1 MRLHVQL
8 APGPRPLFPAPPP
21 LPSCTLFPTKK
32 KTLFSFGSHFRSFC
46 VVHFTFHSVHSE
58 CVSHPLVR
66 VLRGYFA
73 KLLRHYFPCVSVCV
87 FFLLLFPAPRKIY
100 ICIYIF
106 FLFGLCPFGTFRN
119 YFVASRRAACDTCC
133 VAAMC
138 LHSAG
143 NAVVIFLMGPDPRDS
158 PSHPL
163 KQHKKK
169 IWDCIFIADFKTT
182 EILGAS
188 PEMGDEPCKQSA
200 RKVQEIQFLCAK
212 NKRQEGV
219 TQTPKD
225 IGLNI
230 AWPKRKK
237 KTRRRKT

>member
-1 MRLHVQL
+1 MEKRIWAVYIFHKFLSQIVFPAWFFCNTCSTLH
-8 APGPRPLFPAPPP
+8 ATPCATGPRAPPTF
-21 LPSCTLFPTKK
+21 PSTAPASVLHLIPHQKK
-32 KTLFSFGSHFRSFC
+32 KNLFSFGSHFRSFC

-87 FFLLLFPAPRKIY
+87 FFTPFFLLLEIY

-169 IWDCIFIADFKTT
+169 N
-182 EILGAS
+182 
-188 PEMGDEPCKQSA
+188 MGLYIYS
-200 RKVQEIQFLCAK
+200 RL
-212 NKRQEGV
+212 
-219 TQTPKD
+219 
-225 IGLNI
+225 
-230 AWPKRKK
+230 
-237 KTRRRKT
+237 